1 MSTIINGI
9 GRVGIRVAPTSGGG
23 GYTTRTTAFAAATG
37 ITDTTILNAL
47 NTFDLGLIS
56 NGLDTKM
63 KALYPFVGGDAT
75 KHSYNFIN
83 TSNFQITWNGGVSH
97 SSFGVL
103 FNGINGYGDTNL
115 NQLTNMSLN
124 NQGLTTYNN
133 AINTSITT
141 FGYSGIYN
149 AGISVTHV
157 GFIDNNGNITSRM
170 SSAGGTA
177 LTHNINY
184 NGMVTGNRILS
195 NQEKLYKNGTLVSTS
210 SNNSTSLQN
219 FNYYIGALNNA
230 GTGMAFP
237 YSVRKCFFAIH
248 EGLLDAEASTLYT
261 LTQAFQTTL
270 GRQV

>member
-1 MSTIINGI
+1 MSKGGVSYTARTI
-9 GRVGIRVAPTSGGG
+9 
-23 GYTTRTTAFAAATG
+23 AFATATG
-37 ITDTTILNAL
+37 ITDTTVLGAL

-63 KALYPFVGGDAT
+63 KAIYPFVGGDAT

-83 TSNFQITWNGGVSH
+83 TSIFQITWNGGVSH

-170 SSAGGTA
+170 SSAGGSA
-177 LTHNINY
+177 LVYNTNY
-184 NGMVTGNRILS
+184 NGMVTGSRLLS
-195 NQEKLYKNGTLVSTS
+195 NQEKMYKNGTLVSTS
-210 SNNSTSLQN
+210 SNNSTSLGN

-230 GTGMAFP
+230 GSGMAFP

-248 EGLLDAEASTLYT
+248 EGLSDVQSSTLYS
-261 LTQAFQTTL
+261 LIQAMQTTL
-270 GRQV
+270 NRQV